1 MILALACMVVM
12 LPASMGALM
21 AIDFGSE
28 FIKVSLVQP
37 GRTPIEIVVN
47 EMSKR
52 KTPAVVAFSN
62 GERLLGEE
70 AVAIHPRF
78 PDRVYSRMRDLL
90 GRRLDDPYVER
101 LLKENYLPYTL
112 VEDAV
117 RNTIRVKTHTGEE
130 YSVEEIV
137 ASTLHYCHEIAEAH
151 ANSKLREAVITV
163 PAFFGQNQRQAL
175 LDAAEMA
182 GLNVLSLIAEHSAA
196 GLVFGIDRVSNVTQD
211 VVLFDVGAGSSVA
224 SYVQYSTW
232 TGKEFGKTKE
242 YGQFVV
248 KDVRFDAEIGGDA
261 FDRALL
267 EHFADEFK
275 AKSGKD
281 IRENPRAIA
290 KMKKQVKRTK
300 EILSANNAAPISVEG
315 LMDDMDFRS
324 EITRETFEGLVADVF
339 PRMVQ
344 PLKDLM
350 EDNNLTSNPDLLVEM
365 LGGSTRVPR
374 VQAKIAEVLGE
385 IPLSKHLDADEAVA
399 WGAGLHA
406 ANLSTAFR
414 VRKFGMTDG
423 AVYPLELE
431 MEEPEAD
438 PENPPAEGEE
448 PDLEA
453 GGVKRRTL
461 LPRMKKLPVK
471 RIVSLP
477 NVDKD
482 EVNLKVFYKDLLPP
496 GVYDDL
502 LGDWTISGIVNAST
516 KYNTTIGKPK
526 VNVHFEVSRSGI
538 LTLAKAEAVI
548 DMMETYYVDVP
559 KNVTENVTKPAEG
572 EEAEEGEK
580 KNASEEGEKNEAA
593 EGEEGEKKEADE
605 EPAAEEGEK
614 KEAEEEPAAETEE
627 GEKKEAA
634 EGEEGEKKEADEEPA
649 AEEGEKKEAEE
660 EPAAE
665 TEEGEKKEAAEGEEG
680 EKKDA
685 AEGEEGEK
693 KDAAEGEEGEKKDA
707 AEGEEG
713 EKKDAAEGEEGEKE
727 DKKAKKKKAKKKA
740 PAKPKVE
747 YEKVKKER
755 KRTTRLPLIVGD
767 GGLKLNGLDGET
779 LSVSITVLEELY
791 KLDVIKA
798 ENAEAKNS
806 LEAYSISTREKLQ
819 ENEDLEKVTTEEM
832 REEFS
837 AKLMDAEDWLYGDG
851 ESAPTEELRAKLAE
865 LKEVGDGMFYRA
877 SQLEARPVAMEKAR
891 KYVASTRELLA
902 KWKEDRP
909 WINATEIE
917 NVEGMLN
924 SAEEWMDGKD
934 EAQAQKELY
943 EEPAYDAGEVEVE
956 MRVVD
961 GAMKKLSKK
970 KPPPPPKKEKKNATA
985 TNATDS
991 NSTEGEPVV
1000 EEGAAAEEG
1009 EPAGA
1014 SGEGEAPEEGAAAEE
1029 GAAEEG
1035 AAAGEA
1041 AEEGAAE
1048 EGAAEE
1054 AAKEQAEDPP
1064 AAAAAAEE
1072 EEPAAAEEG
1081 EPAAA
1086 EEGEKVEGKKKGKKG
1101 KKSSMWGSRDRGE
1114 L

>member
-1 MILALACMVVM
+1 MAKASMILALACMVVM

-627 GEKKEAA
+627 GEKNE
-634 EGEEGEKKEADEEPA
+634 
-649 AEEGEKKEAEE
+649 
-660 EPAAE
+660 
-665 TEEGEKKEAAEGEEG
+665 
-680 EKKDA
+680 
-685 AEGEEGEK
+685 
-693 KDAAEGEEGEKKDA
+693 AAEGEEGEKKDA